1 MPESDRTPK
10 PLPSAEQVLAAID
23 RAERHR
29 RSHERPGAW
38 VSDVK
43 EHLGLPHTGATTVWL
58 RPVWQQLEAERL
70 IEQNRK
76 GGLHRY
82 QLTRTGKLRLAATQA
97 ELGHA
102 CELPESPQH
111 ARWRTAHDGAAGRI
125 AGFRRDLRE
134 LLDEAT
140 ALLEAGGQPPSGE
153 WYEFGTRL
161 GDACARLG
169 SATHCLYEWAEPD
182 DTTAD
187 VDDAPHGQTGRRD
200 PTRWDR
206 DETVC

>member
-1 MPESDRTPK
+1 MPAKQPTRVRPPVE
-10 PLPSAEQVLAAID
+10 LVLAAID
-23 RAERHR
+23 RAVRHR

-38 VSDVK
+38 ISDIK

-58 RPVWQQLEAERL
+58 RPVWQQLEAEGL

-82 QLTRTGKLRLAATQA
+82 QLTRAGRMRLAAAQA
-97 ELGHA
+97 EIGRPY
-102 CELPESPQH
+102 ELPESPQH
-111 ARWRTAHDGAAGRI
+111 ARWRKAHDGAAGRI
-125 AGFRRDLRE
+125 TGFRRDLRE

-161 GDACARLG
+161 KDACERLG
-169 SATHCLYEWAEPD
+169 SAIHCLYEWAEPD

-187 VDDAPHGQTGRRD
+187 TDDAPHGQTGRRD
-200 PTRWDR
+200 LTRWDR